1 MSVVRAQ
8 TCLLAGAWVYFG
20 FCGYREVFARRLFK
34 DKNVEQT
41 QILCVCGIFGIR
53 LILPNVDASL

>member
-8 TCLLAGAWVYFG
+8 TCLLAGAWVYVG
-20 FCGYREVFARRLFK
+20 CCGYREVFARRLFK

-41 QILCVCGIFGIR
+41 QILCVCGILGIR

>member
-1 MSVVRAQ
+1 MSVVQAQ
-8 TCLLAGAWVYFG
+8 TCLLAGAWVYVG
-20 FCGYREVFARRLFK
+20 CCGYREVFARCLFK

-41 QILCVCGIFGIR
+41 QIWLICGIFGIR

>member
-8 TCLLAGAWVYFG
+8 TCLLAGAWVYVG
-20 FCGYREVFARRLFK
+20 CCGYREVFARRLFK

-41 QILCVCGIFGIR
+41 QIWLICGIFGIR